1 MTDNFDQELEVEILS
16 AALTIERQETGDILK
31 LLAFKLQRALP
42 QNTQVQRQWF
52 GLGAVTAVTLCFN
65 DHHYQINRDRYGSI
79 TAKVMKLVG
88 GVKIKTTEVSVTE
101 WRQAVAATLVQVSSR
116 NTEMREALS
125 KFILG

>member
-1 MTDNFDQELEVEILS
+1 MTDNFDQELQVEILS
-16 AALTIERQETGDILK
+16 AALTIERQETRDILK
-31 LLAFKLQRALP
+31 LLAFKLRRALP

-52 GLGAVTAVTLCFN
+52 GLGAVTAVTLCF
-65 DHHYQINRDRYGSI
+65 DDYHYQINRDRYGSI
-79 TAKVMKLVG
+79 TAKVMKIVG

-101 WRQAVAATLVQVSSR
+101 WRQAVAAALVQVSSR

>member
-1 MTDNFDQELEVEILS
+1 MTDNLDQELEVEVLC

-31 LLAFKLQRALP
+31 LLAFKLKRALP

-52 GLGAVTAVTLCFN
+52 GLGAVTAVTLCFD

-79 TAKVMKLVG
+79 TAKIMKLVG
-88 GVKIKTTEVSVTE
+88 GVKIKTTEVTVTE
-101 WRQAVAATLVQVSSR
+101 WSQAVAAALVQASSR